1 MGSLAY
7 TTAAG
12 FLLSFLIV
20 EMWFLKSRHRD
31 PSAN

>member
-20 EMWFLKSRHRD
+20 EMWYLKAHHRD
-31 PSAN
+31 SSAS